1 MQAPTRRRRII
12 VASDSE
18 EDHAPNLQQ
27 QELSNA
33 HTAAAPANADD
44 AAPLAVAAAAQAAA
58 LAPFMYAAKYGHF
71 PRERP
76 AQLKFPELQPEGTQ
90 QEDGF
95 LWNARPP
102 FTSQYL
108 ATEAAYGDT
117 SSSGSTGTSDGSLS
131 DDFVEKG
138 TSRFTCDEA
147 LELQL
152 YFPLTAKRFISA
164 AQCRLKTQAIV
175 IAAPSVQA
183 IDTAAPSMQ
192 ANDTAASSV
201 LANVT
206 AAPSMP
212 ANDTAAPSVQANVT
226 AAPSVQAILTAAP
239 SVHAN
244 VTAAPSTPANDTA
257 APSVH
262 ANVTAAPNMLQPEG
276 THEEDG
282 CLWNAR
288 PPFVIYLLPMSGN

>member
-131 DDFVEKG
+131 DDFVEKE
-138 TSRFTCDEA
+138 TSLRFTCEEA
-147 LELQL
+147 IELQRL
-152 YFPLTAKRFISA
+152 FPVTAKRFI
-164 AQCRLKTQAIV
+164 QQAIV
-175 IAAPSVQA
+175 IAAPSAQA
-183 IDTAAPSMQ
+183 
-192 ANDTAASSV
+192 
-201 LANVT
+201 
-206 AAPSMP
+206 
-212 ANDTAAPSVQANVT
+212 
-226 AAPSVQAILTAAP
+226 

-244 VTAAPSTPANDTA
+244 VTAKRFIKQAIVISAPSAQASVNTNVTAKRFIKQAIVIA
-257 APSVH
+257 APSAQASVH
-262 ANVTAAPNMLQPEG
+262 ANVTAESAKHLSG
-276 THEEDG
+276 SEEAEMIAQVADAVAAEAVADASDAEMIAQVADAVAAEAVADAYDMV
-282 CLWNAR
+282 WR
-288 PPFVIYLLPMSGN
+288 PTTSM

>member
-1 MQAPTRRRRII
+1 MPIGT
-12 VASDSE
+12 VS
-18 EDHAPNLQQ
+18 
-27 QELSNA
+27 
-33 HTAAAPANADD
+33 ADPCRPL
-44 AAPLAVAAAAQAAA
+44 PLASPHQHHHHQQHHHSVN
-58 LAPFMYAAKYGHF
+58 FIGS
-71 PRERP
+71 ERP

-138 TSRFTCDEA
+138 TSPRFTCDEA
-147 LELQL
+147 MELQR

-164 AQCRLKTQAIV
+164 AQCHQHSKRCLKSQAIV
-175 IAAPSVQA
+175 IAAPSE
-183 IDTAAPSMQ
+183 
-192 ANDTAASSV
+192 

-244 VTAAPSTPANDTA
+244 VTAAPSMPANDTA
-257 APSVH
+257 APSVQ
-262 ANVTAAPNMLQPEG
+262 ANVTAAPSVQAILTAAPSVQANVVHL
-276 THEEDG
+276 
-282 CLWNAR
+282 
-288 PPFVIYLLPMSGN
+288 

>member
-1 MQAPTRRRRII
+1 MSHQYSVDSGCGPFLQHLRVKHVDVATSGTATMQAPTRRRRII

-18 EDHAPNLQQ
+18 EDRAPNLQ

-33 HTAAAPANADD
+33 HAAAAPVNADD

-131 DDFVEKG
+131 DDFVEKEA
-138 TSRFTCDEA
+138 SLFTCEEA
-147 LELQL
+147 NELQ
-152 YFPLTAKRFISA
+152 RFF
-164 AQCRLKTQAIV
+164 L
-175 IAAPSVQA
+175 
-183 IDTAAPSMQ
+183 
-192 ANDTAASSV
+192 
-201 LANVT
+201 
-206 AAPSMP
+206 
-212 ANDTAAPSVQANVT
+212 
-226 AAPSVQAILTAAP
+226 
-239 SVHAN
+239 
-244 VTAAPSTPANDTA
+244 
-257 APSVH
+257 
-262 ANVTAAPNMLQPEG
+262 
-276 THEEDG
+276 
-282 CLWNAR
+282 
-288 PPFVIYLLPMSGN
+288 

>member
-138 TSRFTCDEA
+138 TSQRFSCDEA
-147 LELQL
+147 MELQR

-244 VTAAPSTPANDTA
+244 VTAAP
-257 APSVH
+257 
-262 ANVTAAPNMLQPEG
+262 NMLQPEG

>member
-108 ATEAAYGDT
+108 ATKTAYGDS
-117 SSSGSTGTSDGSLS
+117 SSSGSTGTSDGNLCRTILLRKEHRQGSPVMKPWSCS
-131 DDFVEKG
+131 DTF
-138 TSRFTCDEA
+138 
-147 LELQL
+147 
-152 YFPLTAKRFISA
+152 
-164 AQCRLKTQAIV
+164 
-175 IAAPSVQA
+175 
-183 IDTAAPSMQ
+183 
-192 ANDTAASSV
+192 
-201 LANVT
+201 
-206 AAPSMP
+206 
-212 ANDTAAPSVQANVT
+212 
-226 AAPSVQAILTAAP
+226 
-239 SVHAN
+239 H
-244 VTAAPSTPANDTA
+244 
-257 APSVH
+257 
-262 ANVTAAPNMLQPEG
+262 
-276 THEEDG
+276 
-282 CLWNAR
+282 
-288 PPFVIYLLPMSGN
+288 